1 MRKWLWLLALPYVV
15 WHSTSAEPYWA
26 VATDIYDG
34 AGFAAA
40 DCHSQESCDD
50 LAYAMNEAHERRI
63 KEHPYDGLT
72 KQQMIDLLQDKDFIV
87 KGLEENIAIKKKEM
101 CK

>member
-50 LAYAMNEAHERRI
+50 LAYAMNEAH
-63 KEHPYDGLT
+63 
-72 KQQMIDLLQDKDFIV
+72 KQRTQKSESLPNGCYKDRCNTCCPAGHGTF
-87 KGLEENIAIKKKEM
+87 GCTAMFCGE
-101 CK
+101 